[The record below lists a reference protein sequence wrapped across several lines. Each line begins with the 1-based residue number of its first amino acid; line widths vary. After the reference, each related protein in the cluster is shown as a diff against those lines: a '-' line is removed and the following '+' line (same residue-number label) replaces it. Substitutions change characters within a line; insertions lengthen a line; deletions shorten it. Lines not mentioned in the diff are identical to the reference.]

1 MFLDQVSP
9 RSLLMVVLATSSVC
23 IRHVVFLLLLPV
35 LLAIVLRGHMS
46 AYVIVETTIVITVLL
61 LQHVDLWVQK
71 LKMVEHCQSLI
82 LVLDSQQL
90 LLPDLLDTVLEVL
103 TTSCKFKVKLLSASG
118 TLQFIL
124 VEHVAATAAFI
135 RMIVKDAVELLVKV
149 TCRFLEQVVGL
160 DLHVVDKTPTVQT
173 EAEWVWFAYPG

>member
-1 MFLDQVSP
+1 VIPISYALVVHIAAGLNTTVQILPTVVHHMFLDQVSP

-23 IRHVVFLLLLPV
+23 IKHVVFLLLLLV
-35 LLAIVLRGHMS
+35 LLAIVLCGHMS
-46 AYVIVETTIVITVLL
+46 AYVIVETTIAITVLL

-103 TTSCKFKVKLLSASG
+103 TTSCKFKVKLLSA
-118 TLQFIL
+118 
-124 VEHVAATAAFI
+124 
-135 RMIVKDAVELLVKV
+135 
-149 TCRFLEQVVGL
+149 
-160 DLHVVDKTPTVQT
+160 
-173 EAEWVWFAYPG
+173 